1 MLREMLERVGFA
13 VTEAAG
19 GEEAIELHTSW
30 QPHLI
35 WMDIRM
41 PGIDGYEAT
50 RQIRQGVNSKLA
62 AVPIIAVT
70 ASAFEEDRAAV
81 LGAGCDDFV
90 RKPFRESEVL
100 EVTAKHLGI
109 EYLYQPLPGAIEDE
123 GDRELLGA
131 LTPDDLRDLPDIWV
145 DDLSQAARRG
155 RAGQVLALI
164 EGLERERPQVAR
176 VLQALVRESRFLDI
190 VTAAEGSRDGR

>member
-13 VTEAAG
+13 VKEAAG
-19 GEEAIELHTSW
+19 GEEAVNLHTSW

-41 PGIDGYEAT
+41 PGVDGYEAT
-50 RQIRQGVNSKLA
+50 RRIRQGVNSKLA

-70 ASAFEEDRAAV
+70 ASAFEQDRAAV
-81 LGAGCDDFV
+81 LAAGCDDFV

-100 EVTAKHLGI
+100 EVTARHLGI
-109 EYLYQPLPGAIEDE
+109 DYLYQELPEPDQDEDV
-123 GDRELLGA
+123 GRSFVA
-131 LTPDDLRDLPDIWV
+131 LVPAVLVDLPDVWV
-145 DDLSQAARRG
+145 NDLCQAARRG
-155 RAGQVLALI
+155 RSGQVLALI
-164 EGLERERPQVAR
+164 EGIERERPQVAR
-176 VLQALVRESRFLDI
+176 GLRALVRESRFLDI